1 MAFGDNLKKLRE
13 MRGISTSELAESAGV
28 AQPQISKYEAGQSL
42 PNVVTAVRIAVRL
55 GTTCESLVGS
65 TEK

>member
-28 AQPQISKYEAGQSL
+28 AQPQISKYETGQSL

-55 GTTCESLVGS
+55 GTTVERLVG
-65 TEK
+65 EE